1 MDGDVYLIY
10 DAEDLAAFRDLVNG
24 TNDKAAQP
32 SANAKLMNDIDLG
45 GAEKGS
51 WTPIG
56 NSLGSTYTG
65 TFDGQN
71 HTISGLYINTTGGYK
86 GLFGFIGAVL
96 DEENRQ
102 GSVQNLFVDGSVNST
117 GYVGG
122 VAERTAARSPTATIL
137 AKSRARLS
145 VALWGITLAASLKI
159 AAIPAQSAPMAATPT
174 WPVAL

>member
-56 NSLGSTYTG
+56 NSLGSAYTG
-65 TFDGQN
+65 TFEHDQR
-71 HTISGLYINTTGGYK
+71 SLYQHYRW
-86 GLFGFIGAVL
+86 LQRPFWLYWCSIG
-96 DEENRQ
+96 
-102 GSVQNLFVDGSVNST
+102 
-117 GYVGG
+117 
-122 VAERTAARSPTATIL
+122 
-137 AKSRARLS
+137 
-145 VALWGITLAASLKI
+145 
-159 AAIPAQSAPMAATPT
+159 
-174 WPVAL
+174 

>member
-1 MDGDVYLIY
+1 MDESGTYLIY

-45 GAEKGS
+45 GEKKGS

-56 NSLGSTYTG
+56 YSLSGAYIG
-65 TFDGQN
+65 NFDGQN

-122 VAERTAARSPTATIL
+122 VVGVGL
-137 AKSRARLS
+137 QYMCYN
-145 VALWGITLAASLKI
+145 KI
-159 AAIPAQSAPMAATPT
+159 K
-174 WPVAL
+174 